1 MNVTKQCFTS
11 YHLSLTDSLSSQQF
25 TQWMVNSGPYDI
37 SRINT
42 TISHFPPIN
51 HFRYEVSYDLLST
64 SLSLYLFDPKRIY
77 SINDLQQVD
86 FQMY

>member
-1 MNVTKQCFTS
+1 
-11 YHLSLTDSLSSQQF
+11 
-25 TQWMVNSGPYDI
+25 MVDLGPYDI

-51 HFRYEVSYDLLST
+51 HFKYEVSYDLLST

-86 FQMY
+86 FQMYSYSSSFFIFIVVLINLFLMQRI